1 MMSSLRSAFYFTI
14 PSLADATP
22 LDCRIYTSNT
32 PGQWNKG
39 AIIAHPY
46 APLGGSYDDPVVM
59 SLVSLLAQEM
69 VVVTFNFRGAGTS
82 KGKTSWTGKAERE
95 DYTAVIGLLT
105 HYLRHLEV
113 EESGH
118 GQLDLL
124 LAGYSYGS
132 LILSQ
137 LLPIATILQ
146 TFVSP
151 PTGTPQSEILLR
163 ARTLADQTS
172 VLQDIPTDRGRTLSP
187 VKAGRSHRKSNS
199 HSGPIIMGGEESPEV
214 SRTSREGR
222 RSLDI
227 VRKTTEV
234 PKRLRSAVRRQSS
247 NQQKRATNSA
257 TPPAHPTIITPSQD
271 KTASSDE
278 FAKSPHVKVRYL
290 LVSPLLPPISHL
302 LCPSSKAL
310 FPFRDKDGTDTTL
323 TSNPTLFIF
332 GSADVFTSS
341 RKLRP
346 WAQKLQDRSSK
357 HETRPNLEW
366 HEVDGAG
373 HFWREDGAIEELRET
388 VMGWVAPR

>member
-199 HSGPIIMGGEESPEV
+199 HSGPIIMGGEESPELWDGLLQDEW
-214 SRTSREGR
+214 SLPTLEGAAIQLPRYHAPTDAYNGITRT
-222 RSLDI
+222 LH
-227 VRKTTEV
+227 V
-234 PKRLRSAVRRQSS
+234 PKPSGPILQSSVSSRSANSYMALREIHYHPPLCGRVGPRAFPTRIKHLHVDTTPPQPVGLSCS
-247 NQQKRATNSA
+247 PGQLGQLLPRCPCATRSGRHLAKRACRRLHST
-257 TPPAHPTIITPSQD
+257 SQ
-271 KTASSDE
+271 
-278 FAKSPHVKVRYL
+278 
-290 LVSPLLPPISHL
+290 
-302 LCPSSKAL
+302 
-310 FPFRDKDGTDTTL
+310 
-323 TSNPTLFIF
+323 
-332 GSADVFTSS
+332 
-341 RKLRP
+341 RP
-346 WAQKLQDRSSK
+346 Q
-357 HETRPNLEW
+357 
-366 HEVDGAG
+366 
-373 HFWREDGAIEELRET
+373 
-388 VMGWVAPR
+388 